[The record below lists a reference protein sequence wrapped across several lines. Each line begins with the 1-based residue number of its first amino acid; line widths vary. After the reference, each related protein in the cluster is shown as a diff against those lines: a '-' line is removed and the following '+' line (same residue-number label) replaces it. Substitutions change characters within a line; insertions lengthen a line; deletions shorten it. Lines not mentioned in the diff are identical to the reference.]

1 MRWSSGTLGYTET
14 LMFWS
19 RLFIPTRRETPSEAD
34 TVSQQL
40 LLRAGYVRHP
50 AAGSNAY
57 LFLARRVLSRITKIV
72 REEMEAIGG
81 QEMLLPAL
89 HPADRKA
96 GGKNAEELFAAI
108 AGGELRSYRNLPQTW
123 YQVGPAFREE
133 ARSKSGMSRALQ
145 SLEAES
151 YFFAIDAA
159 GLETC
164 FQRHAA
170 AFSRILDRC
179 GIRCVVATG
188 SQSVHFLAISEAGE
202 DSVVRCSGCGSAQL
216 PATAQSRATAPS
228 VADPEGDFDPEPFH
242 TPDRKTIADVAA
254 FTGLPESSQMKSL
267 VLVADG
273 RPLLAMLRGDHSLN
287 ETKFAQALQVAGF
300 RPAYPD
306 EIRNLFGAEPGS
318 LGPAG
323 VKNLRTIADT
333 ALKGRRNMIA
343 GANRDDYHLR
353 NVTPGED
360 FNPEYFDLRQ
370 VVSGDACVHCGGAL
384 ELSACFELASHG
396 KLGARDVL
404 VTNEAGADVS
414 VAMGSSRIE
423 VERILVA
430 AIEQHHDRDGMTL
443 PAAIAPFDV
452 VVTPVNV
459 GDNAQRRASEEI
471 YQCCTSHQLQA
482 LLDDRDERPGVKF
495 KDADLIGVP
504 YRITVGKKLSQ
515 GMVEVAD
522 RRAKTSEDVAKEN
535 VSAYVAE
542 KVRA

>member
-1 MRWSSGTLGYTET
+1 MLWSK
-14 LMFWS
+14 
-19 RLFIPTRRETPSEAD
+19 LFIPTLRETPSEAA

-50 AAGSNAY
+50 AAGSNIH
-57 LFLARRVLSRITKIV
+57 LFLARRVLHRITKIV
-72 REEMEAIGG
+72 REEMEAIGA

-108 AGGELRSYRNLPQTW
+108 AGAELRSYRNLPQTW
-123 YQVGPAFREE
+123 YQVGQAFRGE
-133 ARSKSGMSRALQ
+133 AMRALQ

-151 YFFAIDAA
+151 YFFALDAQA
-159 GLETC
+159 LDACCE
-164 FQRHAA
+164 RHTTTV
-170 AFSRILDRC
+170 SRILNRC
-179 GIRCVVATG
+179 GVSYVVATG
-188 SQSVHFLAISEAGE
+188 AQSTHLLAISETGGE
-202 DSVVRCSGCGSAQL
+202 VVVRCAGCTYAAM
-216 PATAQSRATAPS
+216 PATAQSHATAPS
-228 VADPEGDFDPEPFH
+228 TPDPEGDFDSEPFH

-267 VLVADG
+267 VLIADG
-273 RPLLAMLRGDHSLN
+273 KPVLVMVRGDHSLN
-287 ETKFAQALQVAGF
+287 ETKFAQALQVGAF

-318 LGPAG
+318 LGPVG
-323 VKNLRTIADT
+323 VKNLRIIADT
-333 ALKGRRNMIA
+333 ALQGRRNMIA
-343 GANRDDYHLR
+343 GANRDGYHLR

-360 FNPEYFDLRQ
+360 FNPEYVDLRQ

-384 ELSACFELASHG
+384 ELSACFELASLG

-414 VAMGSSRIE
+414 VVMGSSRIE